1 LPPIFL
7 IADIRELALEE
18 SNKLLQ
24 VSNLRL
30 RGCYLRRFLSCRIK

>member
-1 LPPIFL
+1 L
-7 IADIRELALEE
+7 IADIRQLGLEE

-30 RGCYLRRFLSCRIK
+30 KGCYLGRTLSYRIK